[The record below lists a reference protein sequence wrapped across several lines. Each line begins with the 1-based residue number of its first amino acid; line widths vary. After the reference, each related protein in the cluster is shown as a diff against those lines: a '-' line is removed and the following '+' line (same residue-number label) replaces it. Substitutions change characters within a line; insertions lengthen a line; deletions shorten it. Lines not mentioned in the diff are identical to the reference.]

1 MLVETKKLNKKEMI
15 VVSSRD
21 VADTFEKEH
30 KEVIRSIEGQKD
42 ADGKTKHLGL
52 IEQIEQGGELPFEK
66 YFIPSEYKS
75 NGRSYREYL
84 MTRDGFTLLVMGFSG
99 EKAMKF
105 KLAYIKQFNQ
115 MEELLKGKVVEREK
129 GIAIRQ
135 ALTKAIEISGE
146 NERMH
151 GHAYSTYTNLIYKSI
166 FGKDAKRLREEYGIS
181 KKGELRGCFS
191 TEELQQVQKAE
202 MLVSSLVEYGWGC
215 DEIKDFIQNKI
226 SARIA
231 A

>member
-115 MEELLKGKVVEREK
+115 MEKLLRGKMVEREK

-166 FGKDAKRLREEYGIS
+166 FGKDAKHLREEYGIS
-181 KKGELRGCFS
+181 PQGRTTGLFWRRRITAS
-191 TEELQQVQKAE
+191 TEGGNACGEPGGIRL
-202 MLVSSLVEYGWGC
+202 G
-215 DEIKDFIQNKI
+215 I
-226 SARIA
+226 
-231 A
+231 